1 MLAAWSGARKKLA
14 YFESLEQETLAQL
27 VKEQPGTE
35 QELAQSVGYA
45 VIEKKVVKVPVVG
58 AGGGAGVVVEKAN
71 GKKRYLRVPELQLG
85 LGWGGRA
92 EKVILIF
99 QDVEKLRNL
108 AGGTWKAGIAAEA
121 AAKAGDVGAAGGGGH
136 GTAHEEGFYHLRA
149 DRCRRFRD
157 RHDCRAA
164 GAALFDRLGACPT
177 LPSWRG
183 EGGAARCEAADP
195 EKPEAYSLEYVEDF
209 FGRERRRWPRIV
221 HRSRKVNV
229 GQAPRTRRGTA
240 GYSPARERSILLTPL

>member
-1 MLAAWSGARKKLA
+1 MTLDRSMGEGRPISFFALVVLVAMLIMTITACAGGLVGSKEEKLA

-45 VIEKKVVKVPVVG
+45 VFEKKVVKVPVVG
-58 AGGGAGVVVEKAN
+58 AGGGAGVVVDKAN
-71 GKKRYLRVPELQLG
+71 GKKSYLRVPELQLG

-121 AAKAGDVGAAGGGGH
+121 AAKAGDVGAAGGGGT
-136 GTAHEEGFYHLRA
+136 GDLMKKGFTTYVLTDAGVSATATIAVLRA
-149 DRCRRFRD
+149 Q
-157 RHDCRAA
+157 
-164 GAALFDRLGACPT
+164 P
-177 LPSWRG
+177 
-183 EGGAARCEAADP
+183 
-195 EKPEAYSLEYVEDF
+195 YSID
-209 FGRERRRWPRIV
+209 
-221 HRSRKVNV
+221 
-229 GQAPRTRRGTA
+229 
-240 GYSPARERSILLTPL
+240 

>member
-1 MLAAWSGARKKLA
+1 MMTLDRSMGEGRPISFFALVVLVAMLIMTITACAGGLVGSKEEKLA

-45 VIEKKVVKVPVVG
+45 VFEKKVVKVPVVG
-58 AGGGAGVVVEKAN
+58 AGGGAGVVVDKEN
-71 GKKRYLRVPELQLG
+71 GKKSYLRVPELQLG

-121 AAKAGDVGAAGGGGH
+121 AAKAGDVGAAGGGGT
-136 GTAHEEGFYHLRA
+136 GDLMKKGFTTYVLTDAGVSATATIAVLRA
-149 DRCRRFRD
+149 Q
-157 RHDCRAA
+157 
-164 GAALFDRLGACPT
+164 P
-177 LPSWRG
+177 
-183 EGGAARCEAADP
+183 
-195 EKPEAYSLEYVEDF
+195 YSID
-209 FGRERRRWPRIV
+209 
-221 HRSRKVNV
+221 
-229 GQAPRTRRGTA
+229 
-240 GYSPARERSILLTPL
+240 

>member
-1 MLAAWSGARKKLA
+1 MTLDRSMGEGRPISFFALVVLVAMLIMTITACAGGLVGSKEEKLA

-45 VIEKKVVKVPVVG
+45 VFEKKVVKVPVVG
-58 AGGGAGVVVEKAN
+58 AGGGAGVVVDKEN
-71 GKKRYLRVPELQLG
+71 GKKSYLRVPELQLG

-121 AAKAGDVGAAGGGGH
+121 AAKAGDVGAAGGGGT
-136 GTAHEEGFYHLRA
+136 GQLMKKGFTTYVLTDAGVSATATIAVLRA
-149 DRCRRFRD
+149 Q
-157 RHDCRAA
+157 
-164 GAALFDRLGACPT
+164 P
-177 LPSWRG
+177 
-183 EGGAARCEAADP
+183 
-195 EKPEAYSLEYVEDF
+195 YSID
-209 FGRERRRWPRIV
+209 
-221 HRSRKVNV
+221 
-229 GQAPRTRRGTA
+229 
-240 GYSPARERSILLTPL
+240 

>member
-1 MLAAWSGARKKLA
+1 MIVRQFSGMIALAAALVMAMTACAGGLVGSTEKKLA

-45 VIEKKVVKVPVVG
+45 VFEKKVVKVPVVG
-58 AGGGAGVVVEKAN
+58 AGGGAGVVVDKEN
-71 GKKRYLRVPELQLG
+71 GKKSYLRVPELQLG

-121 AAKAGDVGAAGGGGH
+121 AAKAGDVGAAGGGGT
-136 GTAHEEGFYHLRA
+136 GDLMKKGFTTYVLTDAGVSATATIAVLRA
-149 DRCRRFRD
+149 Q
-157 RHDCRAA
+157 
-164 GAALFDRLGACPT
+164 P
-177 LPSWRG
+177 
-183 EGGAARCEAADP
+183 
-195 EKPEAYSLEYVEDF
+195 YSID
-209 FGRERRRWPRIV
+209 
-221 HRSRKVNV
+221 
-229 GQAPRTRRGTA
+229 
-240 GYSPARERSILLTPL
+240 